1 LLYLRRLIRYKIK
14 ESNVVAT
21 SHILD
26 FLPDTNDKKC
36 RNLVECK
43 SKIMNMRKILARLL
57 IILILFVGSV
67 IYWKYFFTYS
77 EGYRAGLLQ
86 KFSSKGSIFKTYEGE
101 IILSSVQTTTNMAI
115 ASEKFYFSVTNEDIA
130 RKIEKLQ
137 GESVVVHYTEKNGT
151 LPWNGES
158 PYIVD
163 SVTIR
168 R

>member
-1 LLYLRRLIRYKIK
+1 MNDKESMIYLQMRKYLIR
-14 ESNVVAT
+14 A
-21 SHILD
+21 
-26 FLPDTNDKKC
+26 
-36 RNLVECK
+36 
-43 SKIMNMRKILARLL
+43 LL
-57 IILILFVGSV
+57 IFVLLIGSFF
-67 IYWKYFFTYS
+67 YWKYFFTYS

-86 KFSSKGSIFKTYEGE
+86 KFSSKGTLFKTYEGE

-115 ASEKFYFSVTNEDIA
+115 ASEKFYFSVTKEDIA

-163 SVTIR
+163 SVVIR
-168 R
+168 K

>member
-1 LLYLRRLIRYKIK
+1 MIYLQMRKYLIR
-14 ESNVVAT
+14 A
-21 SHILD
+21 
-26 FLPDTNDKKC
+26 
-36 RNLVECK
+36 
-43 SKIMNMRKILARLL
+43 LL
-57 IILILFVGSV
+57 IFVLLIGSFF
-67 IYWKYFFTYS
+67 YWKYFFTYS

-86 KFSSKGSIFKTYEGE
+86 KFSSKGTLFKTYEGE

-115 ASEKFYFSVTNEDIA
+115 ASEKFYFSVTKEDIA

-163 SVTIR
+163 SVVIR
-168 R
+168 K